1 MNFSI
6 YAVNVS
12 CRTALTHELKP
23 FEVPFLSTDDPR
35 FSRLKYHILKP
46 LEDWL
51 TTIGV
56 RPGVYEKS
64 EKQNMFI

>member
-46 LEDWL
+46 FEDCL
-51 TTIGV
+51 TTIDV